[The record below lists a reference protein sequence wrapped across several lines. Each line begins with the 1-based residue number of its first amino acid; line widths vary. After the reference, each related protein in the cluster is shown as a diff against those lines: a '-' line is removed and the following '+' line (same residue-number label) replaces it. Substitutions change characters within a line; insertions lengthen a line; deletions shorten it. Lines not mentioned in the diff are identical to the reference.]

1 MFSKCAFHRFVIL
14 TFLLSATFCVFTGC
28 ERIAVDS
35 VFQYE
40 DLDFIDIPWEIVS
53 VNDQPIE
60 SILTPVPEEGSPP
73 STFDI
78 TSKFVFDATGKL
90 NGELI
95 FTVSEQ
101 YPVEPPR
108 SLTFVIT
115 NTVTGEYTAGETTLT
130 IDTQNVESDVAAILT
145 PRDEWEKELEK
156 APLEFRLTVEQ
167 LQDQLAAESE
177 MGLIQDESTFPFTV
191 GVDYTHQTEQDTLT
205 LSMPG
210 EKLLF
215 RKKTE

>member
-1 MFSKCAFHRFVIL
+1 MFRLRTFKRLALFAIL
-14 TFLLSATFCVFTGC
+14 LTVPVYVFTGC
-28 ERIAVDS
+28 ERITVDS

-60 SILTPVPEEGSPP
+60 SIFAPVPEEGSPP
-73 STFDI
+73 STFNI

-90 NGELI
+90 TGELK

-101 YPVEPPR
+101 YPVVPPR

-115 NTVTGEYTAGETTLT
+115 NTITGEYTAGETTLT
-130 IDTQNVESDVAAILT
+130 IDTQNVESDVDAILT

-177 MGLIQDESTFPFTV
+177 MGIIEDESTFPFTV
-191 GVDYTHQTEQDTLT
+191 GADYTHLTEQGTLT

>member
-1 MFSKCAFHRFVIL
+1 M
-14 TFLLSATFCVFTGC
+14 T
-28 ERIAVDS
+28 
-35 VFQYE
+35 
-40 DLDFIDIPWEIVS
+40 
-53 VNDQPIE
+53 
-60 SILTPVPEEGSPP
+60 
-73 STFDI
+73 
-78 TSKFVFDATGKL
+78 
-90 NGELI
+90 GELI
-95 FTVSEQ
+95 FTISEQ
-101 YPVEPPR
+101 YPVDPPR
-108 SLTFVIT
+108 SLTFVVT
-115 NTVTGEYTAGETTLT
+115 NTVTGEYTAGATTLT
-130 IDTQNVESDVAAILT
+130 IETQNVESDVAAILT
-145 PRDEWEKELEK
+145 PRDAWEKELEK